1 MRSPD
6 ADPLLDPEDPDL
18 GAIRE
23 GQRVAV
29 VVEAVVM
36 ADLEDMPE
44 PFLPTRTV
52 ISKRTLL
59 GNLST
64 AVVLAAHSDQRG
76 APTDRGEGR
85 VGAPAAP
92 PAGDAVLVLGRA
104 VTVTLVRAR
113 QTAGQ
118 HEAPADG
125 WRPGLHPRQH

>member
-1 MRSPD
+1 
-6 ADPLLDPEDPDL
+6 
-18 GAIRE
+18 
-23 GQRVAV
+23 
-29 VVEAVVM
+29 M

-104 VTVTLVRAR
+104 VTVTRVRAR

>member
-1 MRSPD
+1 
-6 ADPLLDPEDPDL
+6 
-18 GAIRE
+18 
-23 GQRVAV
+23 
-29 VVEAVVM
+29 M

-92 PAGDAVLVLGRA
+92 PAGDALLVLGKGPCRRRYA
-104 VTVTLVRAR
+104 GLGQRPVSTKPRPTGGDRGSIPASTAAR
-113 QTAGQ
+113 GARDSGPQGA
-118 HEAPADG
+118 AM
-125 WRPGLHPRQH
+125 